1 MKRRVGTRDARFLR
15 QAIRLA
21 AAGMKAGRGGPFGA
35 VVVRGST
42 VVGRGCNRVTTRND
56 PTAHAEIVA
65 IREACRRLRTF
76 SLAGCRIYC
85 SCEPCP
91 MCRAAIHWARLDA
104 VGYAATRDD
113 AARAGF
119 DDALL
124 YDAFRRSSGR
134 KALPVRRALRAAARR
149 VMAAWARKR
158 DRVPY

>member
-1 MKRRVGTRDARFLR
+1 MTRPSRDDLRFLR

-21 AAGMKAGRGGPFGA
+21 AAGMRRNRGGPFGA

-42 VVGRGCNRVTTRND
+42 VVGRGCNRVTSAND

-65 IREACRRLRTF
+65 IRAACRRLRTF
-76 SLAGCRIYC
+76 TLAGCRIYC

-104 VGYAATRDD
+104 IWHAADRRD

-119 DDALL
+119 DDAAL
-124 YDAFRRSSGR
+124 YRAFRGAGARRGIPSSHQ
-134 KALPVRRALRAAARR
+134 ALRGEAQR
-149 VMAAWARKR
+149 VMAAWTRKK
-158 DRVPY
+158 DRVAY

>member
-1 MKRRVGTRDARFLR
+1 MTRPARDHRRFLR
-15 QAIRLA
+15 QAIGLA
-21 AAGMKAGRGGPFGA
+21 AAGMRSDRGGPFGA
-35 VVVRGST
+35 VVVRGRT
-42 VVGRGCNRVTTRND
+42 VVGRGCNRVTSAND

-65 IREACRRLRTF
+65 IRAACRRLKTF

-104 VGYAATRDD
+104 VWYAAGRRD

-124 YDAFRRSSGR
+124 HRALRSRASRRTV
-134 KALPVRRALRAAARR
+134 PMRRALAGEARR
-149 VMAAWARKR
+149 MMAAWARKA
-158 DRVPY
+158 DRVAY

>member
-1 MKRRVGTRDARFLR
+1 MKTRPGASDIRFLR

-21 AAGMKAGRGGPFGA
+21 GAGVKAGRGGPFGA
-35 VVVRGST
+35 VVVRGAT
-42 VVGRGCNRVTTRND
+42 VVGHGCNRVTSGND

-65 IREACRRLRTF
+65 IREACRRLETF

-91 MCRAAIHWARLDA
+91 MCLAAIHWARLDA
-104 VGYAATRDD
+104 VWCAATRGD

-119 DDALL
+119 DDAFL
-124 YDAFRRSSGR
+124 YGELRRPPGRRSLR
-134 KALPVRRALRAAARR
+134 LRRGLRAAARQ
-149 VMAAWARKR
+149 VMDAWTRKR